1 MPDHALTEQEAL
13 NALRQAGVIEA
24 ASIAALGRM
33 WGWKR
38 ERASKALPRWE
49 RTGRIERE
57 PGTGRKI
64 VIRMREGAG
73 NGNGNTGNGTG
84 PGHKRR
90 AGMNGNASTVNGS
103 GNGRSRASSDVP
115 GPDDVSAGPAPK
127 AAASSGNGN
136 GTAVHGSAA
145 VHGPGVPVPAV
156 PVPAPAIVQA
166 PAKRD
171 WITILIALAMATVS
185 AGFSI
190 VGLTSVFVG
199 AFGPVVALGVVLEA
213 GKLRAVALIGMGRGS
228 RRLRLFLVAAVATL
242 MGLNAVGAYGFLAKA
257 HIAAAVAGETAVAV
271 RIADIDGRIAEQNAA
286 LADIDR
292 QLSQIDGAI
301 NTALEKG
308 RTNAAMALAND
319 QRHNRSELE
328 VNRQAAGKVLVDL
341 KVEKARVEGDR
352 KTVEADL
359 GPVKYLAT
367 LLGTDSESALR
378 VFILSWRCCWIRSQ
392 CCYCWR
398 QHTTEPPRRP
408 GNGRGVG
415 RSSAAASLL

>member
-1 MPDHALTEQEAL
+1 MPDHGLTEQEAL
-13 NALRQAGVIEA
+13 DALRRAGVIEA
-24 ASIAALGRM
+24 ASITALG
-33 WGWKR
+33 
-38 ERASKALPRWE
+38 ERWNWERSRTSKAVIRWE
-49 RTGRIERE
+49 RAGRIVRDPE
-57 PGTGRKI
+57 TGKKI

-73 NGNGNTGNGTG
+73 NASVNGTG
-84 PGHKRR
+84 PGQKRR
-90 AGMNGNASTVNGS
+90 AGMNGNASPVNGS
-103 GNGRSRASSDVP
+103 GNGRSWASSDVP
-115 GPDDVSAGPAPK
+115 GPDDVSAVPAPE

-145 VHGPGVPVPAV
+145 VHGPAV
-156 PVPAPAIVQA
+156 PVPAIVHA

-271 RIADIDGRIAEQNAA
+271 RIADIDGRIAEQNAT

-301 NTALEKG
+301 NKALEKG

-341 KVEKARVEGDR
+341 KVEKARIEGDR

-378 VFILSWRCCWIRSQ
+378 VFILVVAMLLD
-392 CCYCWR
+392 
-398 QHTTEPPRRP
+398 PLA
-408 GNGRGVG
+408 VLLLL
-415 RSSAAASLL
+415 AATHD

>member
-1 MPDHALTEQEAL
+1 MIDDELHPGRALTEQEAL
-13 NALRQAGVIEA
+13 AALREAGVIEA

-49 RTGRIERE
+49 RTGRIERD

-115 GPDDVSAGPAPK
+115 GPDDVSAGSAPE

-145 VHGPGVPVPAV
+145 VHGPAVPDPAPVPA
-156 PVPAPAIVQA
+156 IVHA

-271 RIADIDGRIAEQNAA
+271 RIADIDGRIAEQNAT

-292 QLSQIDGAI
+292 KLSQIDAAI
-301 NTALEKG
+301 NKAVEKG

-341 KVEKARVEGDR
+341 KVENARIEGDR
-352 KTVEADL
+352 LTVEADL

-378 VFILSWRCCWIRSQ
+378 VFILVVAMLLD
-392 CCYCWR
+392 
-398 QHTTEPPRRP
+398 PLA
-408 GNGRGVG
+408 VLLLL
-415 RSSAAASLL
+415 AATHD

>member
-1 MPDHALTEQEAL
+1 MIDDELHPGRALTEQEAL
-13 NALRQAGVIEA
+13 AALREAGVIEA

-49 RTGRIERE
+49 RTGRIERD

-115 GPDDVSAGPAPK
+115 GPDDVSAGPAPES
-127 AAASSGNGN
+127 APSAGNGN
-136 GTAVHGSAA
+136 ETAVHGSAA
-145 VHGPGVPVPAV
+145 VHGPA
-156 PVPAPAIVQA
+156 VPAPAIVHA

-271 RIADIDGRIAEQNAA
+271 RIADIDGRIAEQNAT

-292 QLSQIDGAI
+292 KLSQIDGAI
-301 NTALEKG
+301 NKAVEKG

-341 KVEKARVEGDR
+341 KVEKARIEGDR

-378 VFILSWRCCWIRSQ
+378 VFILVVAMLLD
-392 CCYCWR
+392 
-398 QHTTEPPRRP
+398 PLA
-408 GNGRGVG
+408 VLLLL
-415 RSSAAASLL
+415 AATHD

>member
-1 MPDHALTEQEAL
+1 MIDDELHPGRALTEQEAL
-13 NALRQAGVIEA
+13 AALREAGVIEA

-115 GPDDVSAGPAPK
+115 GPDDVSAGPAP
-127 AAASSGNGN
+127 AASSGNGN

-145 VHGPGVPVPAV
+145 VHGPI
-156 PVPAPAIVQA
+156 PVPAPAIVHA

-271 RIADIDGRIAEQNAA
+271 RIADIDGRIAEQNAT

-301 NTALEKG
+301 NKAVEKG

-341 KVEKARVEGDR
+341 KVEKARIEGDR

-378 VFILSWRCCWIRSQ
+378 LFILVVAMLLD
-392 CCYCWR
+392 
-398 QHTTEPPRRP
+398 PLA
-408 GNGRGVG
+408 VLLLL
-415 RSSAAASLL
+415 AATHD

>member
-24 ASIAALGRM
+24 ASITALGE
-33 WGWKR
+33 GWNW
-38 ERASKALPRWE
+38 ERSRTSKAVIRWE
-49 RTGRIERE
+49 RADHIERE

-115 GPDDVSAGPAPK
+115 GPDDVSAGPAPE
-127 AAASSGNGN
+127 AAAFSGNGN

-145 VHGPGVPVPAV
+145 VHGPVVPDPA
-156 PVPAPAIVQA
+156 PAPAIVHA

-271 RIADIDGRIAEQNAA
+271 RIADIDGRIAEQNAT

-301 NTALEKG
+301 NKAVEKG

-341 KVEKARVEGDR
+341 KVEKARIEGDR

-378 VFILSWRCCWIRSQ
+378 VFILVVAMLLD
-392 CCYCWR
+392 
-398 QHTTEPPRRP
+398 PLA
-408 GNGRGVG
+408 VLLLL
-415 RSSAAASLL
+415 AATHD

>member
-1 MPDHALTEQEAL
+1 VIDDELHPGRALTEQETLA
-13 NALRQAGVIEA
+13 ALREAGVMEA

-33 WGWKR
+33 WRWKR
-38 ERASKALPRWE
+38 ERASKALLSWE
-49 RTGRIERE
+49 RTGRIERD
-57 PGTGRKI
+57 PGRGRKI
-64 VIRMREGAG
+64 VIRMREVAG
-73 NGNGNTGNGTG
+73 KGNGNTGNSTG

-90 AGMNGNASTVNGS
+90 AGMKENASTVNGS

-115 GPDDVSAGPAPK
+115 GPDDVSAGPGLEG
-127 AAASSGNGN
+127 AASAGNGN
-136 GTAVHGSAA
+136 GNA
-145 VHGPGVPVPAV
+145 VHGPAVPDPVHVPVRA
-156 PVPAPAIVQA
+156 PAPAIVHA

-171 WITILIALAMATVS
+171 WITILIALAMATVI

-257 HIAAAVAGETAVAV
+257 HTAAAVAGETAVAV
-271 RIADIDGRIAEQNAA
+271 RIADIDARIAEQNAT

-292 QLSQIDGAI
+292 KLSQIDGAI
-301 NTALEKG
+301 NKAVEKG
-308 RTNAAMALAND
+308 RANAAMALAND
-319 QRHNRSELE
+319 QRLTRSELE

-341 KVEKARVEGDR
+341 KVEKARIEGDR
-352 KTVEADL
+352 KTIEADL
-359 GPVKYLAT
+359 GSVKYLAT

-378 VFILSWRCCWIRSQ
+378 VFILVVAMLLD
-392 CCYCWR
+392 
-398 QHTTEPPRRP
+398 PLA
-408 GNGRGVG
+408 VLLLL
-415 RSSAAASLL
+415 AATHD

>member
-24 ASIAALGRM
+24 ASVAELGRN
-33 WGWKR
+33 WNWKR
-38 ERASKALPRWE
+38 ERASKALTRWE
-49 RTGRIERE
+49 RAGRIERE

-115 GPDDVSAGPAPK
+115 GPDDVSAGPALE
-127 AAASSGNGN
+127 AAAFSGNGN

-145 VHGPGVPVPAV
+145 VHGPAVPDPVPVPA
-156 PVPAPAIVQA
+156 IVHA
-166 PAKRD
+166 AAKRD

-341 KVEKARVEGDR
+341 KVEKARIEGDR

-378 VFILSWRCCWIRSQ
+378 LFILVVAMLLD
-392 CCYCWR
+392 
-398 QHTTEPPRRP
+398 PLA
-408 GNGRGVG
+408 VLLLL
-415 RSSAAASLL
+415 AATHD

>member
-13 NALRQAGVIEA
+13 NALRQAGRIEA
-24 ASIAALGRM
+24 ASITALGE
-33 WGWKR
+33 GWNW
-38 ERASKALPRWE
+38 ERSRTSKAVVRWA

-57 PGTGRKI
+57 PGTGRKV
-64 VIRMREGAG
+64 VIRMREGTG
-73 NGNGNTGNGTG
+73 NGVNGTG
-84 PGHKRR
+84 PVRKRK
-90 AGMNGNASTVNGS
+90 AGMNGNAFTVNDNGY
-103 GNGRSRASSDVP
+103 GRSRASSDVP
-115 GPDDVSAGPAPK
+115 GLDDVSAGPAPE

-145 VHGPGVPVPAV
+145 IHGPA
-156 PVPAPAIVQA
+156 VPAPAIVPA

-199 AFGPVVALGVVLEA
+199 AFGPVVALGAVLEA

-242 MGLNAVGAYGFLAKA
+242 MGFNAVGAYGFLAKA

-271 RIADIDGRIAEQNAA
+271 RIADINGRIAEQNAT

-292 QLSQIDGAI
+292 KLSQIDGAI
-301 NTALEKG
+301 NKALEKG

-328 VNRQAAGKVLVDL
+328 VNRHAAGKVLVDL
-341 KVEKARVEGDR
+341 RVEKARIEGDR

-378 VFILSWRCCWIRSQ
+378 VFILVVAMLLD
-392 CCYCWR
+392 
-398 QHTTEPPRRP
+398 PLA
-408 GNGRGVG
+408 VLLLL
-415 RSSAAASLL
+415 AATHD

>member
-1 MPDHALTEQEAL
+1 VIDDELHPGRALTEQEAL
-13 NALRQAGVIEA
+13 AALREAGVIEA

-49 RTGRIERE
+49 RTGRIERD

-115 GPDDVSAGPAPK
+115 GPDDVSAGPAPE
-127 AAASSGNGN
+127 AAAFSGNGN

-145 VHGPGVPVPAV
+145 VHGPAVPD
-156 PVPAPAIVQA
+156 PVPAPAIVHA

-271 RIADIDGRIAEQNAA
+271 RIADIDGRIAEQNAT

-301 NTALEKG
+301 NKAVEKG

-341 KVEKARVEGDR
+341 KVEKARIEGDR

-378 VFILSWRCCWIRSQ
+378 VFILVVAMLLD
-392 CCYCWR
+392 
-398 QHTTEPPRRP
+398 PLA
-408 GNGRGVG
+408 VLLLL
-415 RSSAAASLL
+415 AATHD

>member
-13 NALRQAGVIEA
+13 AALRQAGRIEA

-90 AGMNGNASTVNGS
+90 AGINGNASTVNGS

-115 GPDDVSAGPAPK
+115 GPDDVSAGPAPE
-127 AAASSGNGN
+127 AAAFSGNGN

-145 VHGPGVPVPAV
+145 VHGPAVPDPV
-156 PVPAPAIVQA
+156 PVPAPAIVHA

-190 VGLTSVFVG
+190 VGLTSV
-199 AFGPVVALGVVLEA
+199 
-213 GKLRAVALIGMGRGS
+213 LRS
-228 RRLRLFLVAAVATL
+228 
-242 MGLNAVGAYGFLAKA
+242 
-257 HIAAAVAGETAVAV
+257 
-271 RIADIDGRIAEQNAA
+271 
-286 LADIDR
+286 
-292 QLSQIDGAI
+292 
-301 NTALEKG
+301 
-308 RTNAAMALAND
+308 
-319 QRHNRSELE
+319 
-328 VNRQAAGKVLVDL
+328 
-341 KVEKARVEGDR
+341 
-352 KTVEADL
+352 
-359 GPVKYLAT
+359 
-367 LLGTDSESALR
+367 
-378 VFILSWRCCWIRSQ
+378 
-392 CCYCWR
+392 
-398 QHTTEPPRRP
+398 
-408 GNGRGVG
+408 G
-415 RSSAAASLL
+415 RSSLWAWCLRPASCGPSH

>member
-1 MPDHALTEQEAL
+1 
-13 NALRQAGVIEA
+13 
-24 ASIAALGRM
+24 
-33 WGWKR
+33 
-38 ERASKALPRWE
+38 
-49 RTGRIERE
+49 
-57 PGTGRKI
+57 
-64 VIRMREGAG
+64 
-73 NGNGNTGNGTG
+73 
-84 PGHKRR
+84 
-90 AGMNGNASTVNGS
+90 
-103 GNGRSRASSDVP
+103 
-115 GPDDVSAGPAPK
+115 
-127 AAASSGNGN
+127 
-136 GTAVHGSAA
+136 
-145 VHGPGVPVPAV
+145 
-156 PVPAPAIVQA
+156 
-166 PAKRD
+166 
-171 WITILIALAMATVS
+171 MATVS

-271 RIADIDGRIAEQNAA
+271 RIADIDGRIAEQNAT

-292 QLSQIDGAI
+292 KLSQIDGAI
-301 NTALEKG
+301 NKAVEKG

-341 KVEKARVEGDR
+341 KVEKARIEGDR

-408 GNGRGVG
+408 GNERGVG
-415 RSSAAASLL
+415 VRSPPRLCYELSYGGFNSRRLSARFSRQAVRLPRVCGASALSECG

>member
-13 NALRQAGVIEA
+13 AALRQAGRIEA

-49 RTGRIERE
+49 RTGRIERD

-73 NGNGNTGNGTG
+73 NGNGNTGNGTR

-90 AGMNGNASTVNGS
+90 AGMNGNPSPVNGS
-103 GNGRSRASSDVP
+103 GNGRSRASSDVR
-115 GPDDVSAGPAPK
+115 GPHDVSAGPAPE
-127 AAASSGNGN
+127 AAAFSGNGN
-136 GTAVHGSAA
+136 GTAVHASAA
-145 VHGPGVPVPAV
+145 VHGPVVPDPAS
-156 PVPAPAIVQA
+156 APPIVHA

-213 GKLRAVALIGMGRGS
+213 GKLRAVALIGLGRGS

-301 NTALEKG
+301 NKAVEKG

-341 KVEKARVEGDR
+341 KVEKARIEGDR
-352 KTVEADL
+352 KTVAADL

-378 VFILSWRCCWIRSQ
+378 VFILVVAMSLD
-392 CCYCWR
+392 
-398 QHTTEPPRRP
+398 PLA
-408 GNGRGVG
+408 VLLLL
-415 RSSAAASLL
+415 AATHD

>member
-13 NALRQAGVIEA
+13 AALRQAGRIEA

-57 PGTGRKI
+57 RGTGRKI

-90 AGMNGNASTVNGS
+90 AGINGNASTVNGS

-115 GPDDVSAGPAPK
+115 GPDDVSAGPAPQ

-145 VHGPGVPVPAV
+145 VHGPAVPEPV
-156 PVPAPAIVQA
+156 PVPAPVPAIVHA

-271 RIADIDGRIAEQNAA
+271 RIAHIDGRIAEQNAA

-292 QLSQIDGAI
+292 QPSQIDGAI
-301 NTALEKG
+301 NKALEKG

-341 KVEKARVEGDR
+341 KVEKARIEGDR

-378 VFILSWRCCWIRSQ
+378 VFILVVALLLD
-392 CCYCWR
+392 
-398 QHTTEPPRRP
+398 PLA
-408 GNGRGVG
+408 VLLLL
-415 RSSAAASLL
+415 AATHD

>member
-64 VIRMREGAG
+64 VIRIREGAG

-84 PGHKRR
+84 SGHKRR

-115 GPDDVSAGPAPK
+115 GPDDVSAGPAPE
-127 AAASSGNGN
+127 AAAFSGNGN

-145 VHGPGVPVPAV
+145 VHGPAVPDPV
-156 PVPAPAIVQA
+156 PVPAPAIVHA

-199 AFGPVVALGVVLEA
+199 AFGPDVALGVVLEA

-271 RIADIDGRIAEQNAA
+271 RIADNQWPYCRTERNPGR
-286 LADIDR
+286 
-292 QLSQIDGAI
+292 
-301 NTALEKG
+301 
-308 RTNAAMALAND
+308 
-319 QRHNRSELE
+319 H
-328 VNRQAAGKVLVDL
+328 
-341 KVEKARVEGDR
+341 
-352 KTVEADL
+352 
-359 GPVKYLAT
+359 
-367 LLGTDSESALR
+367 
-378 VFILSWRCCWIRSQ
+378 
-392 CCYCWR
+392 
-398 QHTTEPPRRP
+398 
-408 GNGRGVG
+408 
-415 RSSAAASLL
+415 

>member
-24 ASIAALGRM
+24 ASITALGE
-33 WGWKR
+33 GWNW
-38 ERASKALPRWE
+38 ERSRTSKAVIRWE
-49 RTGRIERE
+49 RAGHIERE

-64 VIRMREGAG
+64 VIRMREGGG
-73 NGNGNTGNGTG
+73 NGNGNTRNGTG

-103 GNGRSRASSDVP
+103 GNGSRASSDVP
-115 GPDDVSAGPAPK
+115 GPDDVSAGPAP
-127 AAASSGNGN
+127 AASSGNGN

-145 VHGPGVPVPAV
+145 VHGPVVPGPA
-156 PVPAPAIVQA
+156 PAPAIVHA

-199 AFGPVVALGVVLEA
+199 AFGPDVALGVVLEA

-271 RIADIDGRIAEQNAA
+271 RIADIDGRIAEQNAT

-301 NTALEKG
+301 NKALEKG

-341 KVEKARVEGDR
+341 KVEKARIEGDR

-378 VFILSWRCCWIRSQ
+378 VFILVVAMLLD
-392 CCYCWR
+392 
-398 QHTTEPPRRP
+398 PLA
-408 GNGRGVG
+408 VLLLL
-415 RSSAAASLL
+415 AATHD